1 MQRYKIKKHYL
12 CKNISFFTGMKR
24 ITIISLL
31 ILNGLLAF
39 AQTQQG
45 FVRTLGR
52 PDKQGEALQGV
63 TIRVKGQ
70 HNPVV
75 SQADGTF
82 SINMSDKKNGDP
94 YSLQQVRKNGYELNE
109 TSVIGRQFAFSDK
122 VPLTLVMVS
131 TEQLQADKARIEEKA
146 QEVASNNYEKKRA
159 LLEQQLADNAI
170 TTKQY
175 QDAIFD
181 LQNKFEKYQSLI
193 DGLAE
198 HYAHTDYDQLN
209 EKEREISLCIE
220 HGELDRADSLL
231 QTLFDPIEDI
241 RRNKEALEDL
251 NRQIE
256 QAQGVITQAN
266 EDMAAVLK
274 QQEKDAEYLYQ
285 LYTIALARF
294 DNEKASFYIETRA
307 ELDPYVGEWQHDAAH
322 YFLNQNQFQKSEPFF
337 ARALDYYRL
346 GDSLFPNTYGFELAQ
361 VLSDYA
367 MLYDETQQLSES
379 EAFYYEA
386 LDIFRRL
393 DQEDPGV
400 YEYYLANTLN
410 NLGELYRRANL
421 YASSEEKF
429 LEAIKL
435 YRKLAEENPAEYEGD
450 LALAMGN
457 LANVYSNT
465 PFTADAEELF
475 KSALDIYEKL
485 NKEKP
490 RDYDPDLARTQYNL
504 GTLYYQEDRF
514 PECET
519 SFLSASEIFE
529 RLAKANPQVYEPSLA
544 LTYTGLASLY
554 HSTERLSESSD
565 MYYNAFDIYERLVAV
580 DSIAYYPEVA
590 SAFLGHALLL
600 QDEGA
605 YSDSEDGFFDAI
617 YLIEQLS
624 ETYPETYD
632 PMLATIYDH
641 LARLYYETQ
650 RLDECEKYMRE
661 ALEIYWRSI
670 ENNPEVYDVDL
681 ANTLDY
687 LDTFY
692 KETQRQ
698 SARKALFEDALERY
712 RHLTEKHWAFGVRV
726 ADMLTEIGIMYFR
739 ESQYPEAIASFKE
752 ALPYYQERATNSSY
766 YLNRETVVLYYL
778 SMIYEETN
786 NFAECFQTNKVLI
799 PLMRTGYESNPDS
812 FRRDF
817 VNTMG
822 NQSYNALIMKDF
834 AESEK
839 QAKDALAIDPSQHWI
854 VTNLAAAL
862 LFQGKYE
869 EAEKTYL
876 QYKEELKENFLNDFN
891 DFEAAG
897 IIPETHHAEV
907 ERIKQ
912 ILNE

>member
-1 MQRYKIKKHYL
+1 MKNAKVQNKKHYL
-12 CKNISFFTGMKR
+12 CKNINFFRDMKR
-24 ITIISLL
+24 IALITFL
-31 ILNGLLAF
+31 ILNGLWSI

-45 FVRTLGR
+45 VVKTLGR
-52 PDKQGEALQGV
+52 PEKKGEALQGV

-75 SQADGTF
+75 SNHDGTF
-82 SINMSDKKNGDP
+82 SINMDDKKNGDP

-109 TSVIGRQFAFSDK
+109 TGVIGRQFAFSDK
-122 VPLTLVMVS
+122 VPLTIVMVS
-131 TEQLQADKARIEEKA
+131 SEQLRADKERIEAKA

-170 TTKQY
+170 STQQY
-175 QDAIFD
+175 QEAIFE

-193 DGLAE
+193 AGLAE
-198 HYAHTDYDQLN
+198 HYAHTDYDQLD

-220 HGELDRADSLL
+220 NGELDRADSLL

-251 NRQIE
+251 NKQIE

-294 DNEKASFYIETRA
+294 DNEKAGFYIETRA

-322 YFLNQNQFQKSEPFF
+322 YFLYQNQFQKSEPFF

-346 GDSLFPNTYGFELAQ
+346 GDSLFPNTYGFELSQ

-367 MLYDETQQLSES
+367 MMYDETQQLSES
-379 EAFYYEA
+379 EAFYHEA
-386 LDIFRRL
+386 LDILRRL

-400 YEYYLANTLN
+400 YEHFIANTLN

-421 YASSEEKF
+421 YASSESEL
-429 LEAIKL
+429 LEAMKL
-435 YRKLAEENPAEYEGD
+435 YRKLAEEKPEEYEGD
-450 LALAMGN
+450 LALVMGN

-465 PFTADAEELF
+465 PYTSDAEDLY
-475 KSALDIYEKL
+475 KSSLDIYEKL
-485 NKEKP
+485 AKEHP

-504 GTLYYQEDRF
+504 GSFFYQEDRF
-514 PECET
+514 PECEA
-519 SFLSASEIFE
+519 SFLEASEIFE
-529 RLAKANPQVYEPSLA
+529 RLSKANPQAYEPSLA

-554 HSTERLSESSD
+554 HATQRLTESSD
-565 MYYNAFDIYERLVAV
+565 MFYNAFDIYERLVAV

-590 SAFLGHALLL
+590 QAFLGHALLL
-600 QDEGA
+600 QDKGS
-605 YSDSEDGFFDAI
+605 YSDSEASYFDAI
-617 YLIEQLS
+617 DLIEQLS
-624 ETYPETYD
+624 EAYPETYD

-641 LARLYYETQ
+641 LARFYYETQ
-650 RLDECEKYMRE
+650 RMDECEQYMRE

-681 ANTLDY
+681 ANTVDY
-687 LDTFY
+687 LDAFY

-698 SARKALFEDALERY
+698 SDRKALFEDALERY

-726 ADMLTEIGIMYFR
+726 ADMLTEIGIMQLR
-739 ESQYPEAIASFKE
+739 ENQYPEAIASFKD
-752 ALPYYQERATNSSY
+752 ALPYYKERATNSSY

-778 SMIYEETN
+778 SMLYEET
-786 NFAECFQTNKVLI
+786 EDIVSCFQTNKELI
-799 PLMRTGYESNPDS
+799 PLMREGYESDPDS
-812 FRRDF
+812 FR
-817 VNTMG
+817 
-822 NQSYNALIMKDF
+822 KD
-834 AESEK
+834 
-839 QAKDALAIDPSQHWI
+839 L
-854 VTNLAAAL
+854 
-862 LFQGKYE
+862 
-869 EAEKTYL
+869 
-876 QYKEELKENFLNDFN
+876 
-891 DFEAAG
+891 
-897 IIPETHHAEV
+897 
-907 ERIKQ
+907 
-912 ILNE
+912 